1 MIEKM
6 KFLSITGPKDDIDRV
21 VERYLSKYEIQLE
34 NALSELKTVAN
45 LRPYLEINPYKA
57 ELQTAAALM
66 GEIQGAVDVHD
77 VQEGKATGALKG
89 AESQEMSI
97 RQANQTGLSVEDAVN
112 TIHSLDEQ
120 IKILR
125 TEKDA
130 LETQVHS
137 IEESMDRVIPFADLN
152 YDLKDIMHF
161 QYIKFRFGR
170 MTHEYYN
177 KFMDYVYDTID
188 TVVHKCQEDADY
200 VWLVYFVPEPLCDK
214 IDAIY
219 ASLHF
224 ERFFLPDEYEGTPV
238 DATHELEHQLADLDE
253 KMRHVD
259 EEIRGALEAHTED
272 LRAAYQ
278 KLETYSKNFDVRKLA
293 ACTKDKDH
301 TFYILCGWM
310 SETDAKA
317 FRKELEQDDKTF
329 CFVEEDHDNIISRPP
344 TKLKNPGLFRPFEM
358 FIRMYGLPSYEE
370 IDPTIILGLTY
381 AFLFGFMFGDAGQGL
396 CLMLGGYL
404 LYRAKKMNLAAIISC
419 CGFFSTIFGFL
430 FGSVFGFENI
440 IKPLWLRPKTAMT
453 NLPFVG
459 NLNTVFIVA
468 IAMGMGIVL
477 MTMVLNVINSLRSHD
492 TEKAFFDTN
501 GIAGIVFYGAL
512 AMTIILYMSGH
523 VLPATAVLVV
533 MFVIPLLVIFF
544 KEPLTALAEKH
555 AKIMPEEKGMFF
567 VQGVFELFEVCL
579 SYFSNTLSFVRVG
592 AFAVSHAAMMEVVL
606 MLAGAEAGTPNW
618 LVVVLGNLFV
628 CGMEGLIVGI
638 QVLRLEYYELFSRF
652 YRGTGREFKPYG
664 KQNG

>member
-512 AMTIILYMSGH
+512 AVTIILYMSGH

>member
-1 MIEKM
+1 MIEKL

-21 VERYLSKYEIQLE
+21 VEQYLSKYEIQLE

-66 GEIQGAVDVHD
+66 EEIEGAAGSHGAQAGRTEKRTGDQAVP
-77 VQEGKATGALKG
+77 VQTAG
-89 AESQEMSI
+89 S
-97 RQANQTGLSVEDAVN
+97 TGLSVEDAVS
-112 TIHSLDEQ
+112 TIRSLDEQ

-125 TEKDA
+125 TKKET
-130 LETQVHS
+130 LETQVHG

-188 TVVHKCQEDADY
+188 TVVHKCQEDAEY

-238 DATHELEHQLADLDE
+238 DATHELEHRLADLDE
-253 KMRHVD
+253 KMREVD
-259 EEIRGALEAHTED
+259 AELRTALESHTEE

-278 KLETYSKNFDVRKLA
+278 KLATYSKNFDVRKLA

-310 SETDAKA
+310 GESDAKA
-317 FRKELEQDDKTF
+317 FRKELEEDHDTF
-329 CFVEEDHDNIISRPP
+329 CFVEENHGNIISKPP
-344 TKLKNPGLFRPFEM
+344 TKLKNPGLFKPFEM
-358 FIRMYGLPSYEE
+358 FIRMYGLPSYDE

-381 AFLFGFMFGDAGQGL
+381 SFLFGFMFGDAGQGL

-430 FGSVFGFENI
+430 FGSVFGFETI
-440 IKPLWLRPKTAMT
+440 IEPLWLRPKTAMT

-468 IAMGMGIVL
+468 IAMGMGIIL

-512 AMTIILYMSGH
+512 AVTIVLYMSGH

-544 KEPLTALAEKH
+544 KEPLTALAEKR